1 VSGTTDGTDPR
12 MFVPSYY
19 APVDEVAIREI
30 IARYPFALLISLG
43 PSGPRATSL
52 PLLFETSDPREQRI
66 IGHLAKRNAQAAELD
81 SAGEVLAIFPGPN
94 AYISPAWYKE
104 RPDVPTWNYVAVQ
117 ARGTLNTIDDPD
129 GKLAILE
136 RTITFMER
144 CRPQPWRLAE
154 APKGRVQ
161 QLLPGIRAFRITVSS
176 LEGVTKLSQTMP
188 ERDRLGVI
196 SGLTKEGDENGLTI
210 ARLMAKREEETK

>member
-1 VSGTTDGTDPR
+1 MSGTSDRSDPR

-19 APVDEVAIREI
+19 SPADEGAIRGI
-30 IARYPFALLISLG
+30 IGRYPFAILVSAG

-52 PLLFETSDPREQRI
+52 PLLFETNDPREQRI
-66 IGHLAKRNAQAAELD
+66 IGHLAKRNAQAEELD

-94 AYISPAWYKE
+94 AYVSPAWYRE
-104 RPDVPTWNYVAVQ
+104 RPDVPTWNYVAAQ
-117 ARGTLNTIDDPD
+117 ARGTLNTIDDPE

-144 CRPQPWRLAE
+144 CRPRPWRLAE
-154 APKGRVQ
+154 APAGRVE

-196 SGLTKEGDENGLTI
+196 SGLTKEGDESGLAI
-210 ARLMAKREEETK
+210 ARLMAKREGETK